1 VTDGRSRAKNILC
14 VKEGFELSN
23 SVRKAGK
30 KYLIN
35 LAGLTGSQLQI
46 KKEERD
52 RKIDIDVRYPRTLTW
67 TINFKIPDGYTAKG
81 LSEMNRTID
90 NETGSFL
97 MDAKEENGEVV
108 IHITKLYKQKNVS
121 REKWNEMLAF
131 IDAAYN
137 SSFNYILLIPKQ

>member
-1 VTDGRSRAKNILC
+1 MARFMECTQQNIS
-14 VKEGFELSN
+14 LSCSN
-23 SVRKAGK
+23 VAD
-30 KYLIN
+30 YFIWW
-35 LAGLTGSQLQI
+35 A
-46 KKEERD
+46 
-52 RKIDIDVRYPRTLTW
+52 
-67 TINFKIPDGYTAKG
+67 
-81 LSEMNRTID
+81 